1 MSRSWAAAL
10 AGQRWK
16 VRQTPRSSSSR
27 GEVVSVRIQLKHSL
41 TRQTVRLRV
50 ADLENLLELA
60 RDWMPRY
67 GTKVKTVQLTWWTD
81 DDLRDLRRI
90 RDTPERQQ
98 AASAAESFIG
108 LGSPYPSG
116 WRETFDLPDA
126 LVAEILQAC
135 SNFLHIRL
143 IEQTL
148 IPVIVCAETNERNEI
163 SVHSGITS
171 RRTRCALQV
180 AGSRISAADLSFER
194 FVLAAEKYLD
204 VLDMVPNVEH
214 LSLRISRDHLFF
226 MPDFFLRLFQ
236 PQKLASL
243 ELSDT
248 GISTLTALSAQPC
261 STLTQLVLSGMP
273 SLQLAELADLL
284 KVHPVTT
291 LCLHDISL
299 SDTQRPFSAP
309 ETFKLQNL
317 SVTVETDGA
326 LLDLFD
332 AAPLKKVEF
341 CARRGGDTSNRI
353 TPQRITAFIKKH
365 RASLLSFKADRVLF
379 DAAEKS
385 EINRSLEE
393 EDISVRVVTIE

>member
-1 MSRSWAAAL
+1 MAGTPNAPLLLIAWGCCLRL
-10 AGQRWK
+10 A
-16 VRQTPRSSSSR
+16 
-27 GEVVSVRIQLKHSL
+27 RIQLKHSL

-50 ADLENLLELA
+50 ADLESLLELA

-204 VLDMVPNVEH
+204 VLDMVPNVVH
-214 LSLRISRDHLFF
+214 LSLRISHDPFSRMPHFF
-226 MPDFFLRLFQ
+226 PRLFQ

-243 ELSDT
+243 ELSDA

-273 SLQLAELADLL
+273 SLQLAELADFL

-291 LCLHDISL
+291 LCLRDIFL
-299 SDTQRPFSAP
+299 SDIQHPFSAP
-309 ETFKLQNL
+309 ETLKLKLQNL

-341 CARRGGDTSNRI
+341 CARRGGNTSDRI
-353 TPQRITAFIKKH
+353 PPQRITAFIKKH
-365 RASLLSFKADRVLF
+365 RASLLSFKLDGVLF
-379 DAAEKS
+379 DAADLS
-385 EINRSLEE
+385 AINRSLEQE
-393 EDISVRVVTIE
+393 GVSVRVVAIE